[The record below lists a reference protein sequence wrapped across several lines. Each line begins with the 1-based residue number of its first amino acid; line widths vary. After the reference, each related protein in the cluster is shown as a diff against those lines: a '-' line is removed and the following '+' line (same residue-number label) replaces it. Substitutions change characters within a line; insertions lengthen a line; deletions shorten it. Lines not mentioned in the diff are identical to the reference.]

1 MKKILIFFLL
11 LLNLQITTDSGSVS
25 IDFGEISAQS
35 MKDEYL
41 DEVIVPGST
50 PRCKKCGEIVYGD
63 QWKMENHMKFL
74 CSHRTEKC
82 GFCWASYIVYQGHW
96 CTKKCNY
103 CGKLM
108 SSCTCLQICVMC
120 HNNIK
125 YCMCGKNETP
135 SNGGGGGGGGS
146 TPTPNEQ
153 LQSPTPKHPRVTM
166 EELFA
171 LSELGLVHLLPNLP
185 NKLYPQPKNANDCTF
200 MAFAFALSLSSGN
213 YYDILNLL
221 KSNVPGDI
229 SWDKTGLQES
239 SLEKYF
245 GKYCEIKALES
256 PDEYNRQAIARYID
270 SGYAVIGSV
279 GDTNSKGGRTLHAV
293 TVFGYD
299 NEYLYVAA
307 GNPVGSANKIKTY
320 EICSMKLYVAKRK

>member
-1 MKKILIFFLL
+1 M

-135 SNGGGGGGGGS
+135 SNGGGGGS

-171 LSELGLVHLLPNLP
+171 LSELGLVHLVRNLP
-185 NKLYPQPKNANDCTF
+185 KKLYPQPKNAHDCVF
-200 MAFAFALSLSSGN
+200 MAIALVLSLDGFDYATELNYLKSLVPKDVEWLEHGLTQAQMEEYFKNHCLFWPLNSPEEYTHKAIAHYISSGFAVFGR
-213 YYDILNLL
+213 
-221 KSNVPGDI
+221 VPGK
-229 SWDKTGLQES
+229 DKD
-239 SLEKYF
+239 
-245 GKYCEIKALES
+245 GKFLLHEVTVIGYD
-256 PDEYNRQAIARYID
+256 DEY
-270 SGYAVIGSV
+270 V
-279 GDTNSKGGRTLHAV
+279 
-293 TVFGYD
+293 
-299 NEYLYVAA
+299 YVAA
-307 GNPVGSANKIKTY
+307 GNDEGSANRIKAI
-320 EICSMKLYVAKRK
+320 ELFAADSKLYLVVKK